1 MIIMII
7 AIITINIVNLL
18 ILPSLVLFIKMNSEK
33 NVLPLFTE
41 MEKNNCFSTYTR
53 SDLINT
59 LIDISKHEFKPAILF
74 CMDYALLTL

>member
-53 SDLINT
+53 SDLIKT
-59 LIDISKHEFKPAILF
+59 LIDISNTSLNPLF
-74 CMDYALLTL
+74 CFVWITHY